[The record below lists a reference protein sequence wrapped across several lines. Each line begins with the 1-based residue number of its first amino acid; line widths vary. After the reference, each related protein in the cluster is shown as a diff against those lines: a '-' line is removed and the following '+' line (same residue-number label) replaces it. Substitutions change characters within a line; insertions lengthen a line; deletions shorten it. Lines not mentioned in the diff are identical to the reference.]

1 MLSQRKK
8 TERRRRELQERL
20 RELSFTPLMRGS
32 IVERVRRC
40 GSPNCACATDPAA
53 RHRGKYLSVH
63 LDGRTQ
69 VVHVRPVDEEQIQRR
84 IDAYDEL
91 WEVINELTACELDDL
106 RRRARERQR
115 GRRRRRK

>member
-84 IDAYDEL
+84 IDAYDQL

>member
-1 MLSQRKK
+1 MLSQRQK
-8 TERRRRELQERL
+8 TEHRRQELQARL
-20 RELSFTPLMRGS
+20 RELSSSPLMRGS

-40 GSPNCACATDPAA
+40 GRPNCACATDPDA

-84 IDAYDEL
+84 IDAYNEI
-91 WEVINELTACELDDL
+91 WEIINELTACELDDL
-106 RRRARERQR
+106 RRLARERQR
-115 GRRRRRK
+115 DRRRRKK